1 MTLFFFLAFL
11 GGGNVYEGR
20 VIRVIDGDTI
30 RVAIGIWPD
39 EEVTAIRVRGV
50 DTPEL
55 KSKCPEEHALAQ
67 KAKAFTAG
75 FLPAGSIVILRKI
88 KAVRYRG
95 RYDADVQRSDGH
107 ELAAALIGAGLARP
121 YEAERRAGWCD

>member
-1 MTLFFFLAFL
+1 MALVFLLAFL

-55 KSKCPEEHALAQ
+55 KSKCPEERAR
-67 KAKAFTAG
+67 AKG
-75 FLPAGSIVILRKI
+75 QGVHCRISS
-88 KAVRYRG
+88 G
-95 RYDADVQRSDGH
+95 RLHRHS
-107 ELAAALIGAGLARP
+107 
-121 YEAERRAGWCD
+121 

>member
-1 MTLFFFLAFL
+1 MTLLFLLAFL

-20 VIRVIDGDTI
+20 VVRVIDGDTI

-55 KSKCPEEHALAQ
+55 KAMTVANCDSHSY
-67 KAKAFTAG
+67 
-75 FLPAGSIVILRKI
+75 GSLWDG
-88 KAVRYRG
+88 RG
-95 RYDADVQRSDGH
+95 AS
-107 ELAAALIGAGLARP
+107 
-121 YEAERRAGWCD
+121 W